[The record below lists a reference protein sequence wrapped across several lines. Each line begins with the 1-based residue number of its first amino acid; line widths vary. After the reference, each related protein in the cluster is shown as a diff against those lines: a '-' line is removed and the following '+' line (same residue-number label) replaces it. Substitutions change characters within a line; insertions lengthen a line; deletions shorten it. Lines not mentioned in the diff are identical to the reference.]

1 MKIRKMLKSDRYI
14 NAASKKKKMLP
25 GKTRGGF
32 GIFPL
37 FLFFVCFKK
46 WKKKKSKGRY
56 TNSEIVQEFCFSVC
70 FVLGY
75 VF

>member
-1 MKIRKMLKSDRYI
+1 MVVL
-14 NAASKKKKMLP
+14 
-25 GKTRGGF
+25 GF
-32 GIFPL
+32 FPCFFSL
-37 FLFFVCFKK
+37 FVLRNGR
-46 WKKKKSKGRY
+46 KKKSKGRY